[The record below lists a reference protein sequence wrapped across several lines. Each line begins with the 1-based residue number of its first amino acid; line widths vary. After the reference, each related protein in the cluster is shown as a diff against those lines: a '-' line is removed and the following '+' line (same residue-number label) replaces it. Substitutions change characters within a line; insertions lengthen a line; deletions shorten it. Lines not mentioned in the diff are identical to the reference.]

1 MKLNYLQLKI
11 IAIFAMTLG
20 HFAWV
25 WIDTYSFLG
34 QFFHFLGRLTAP
46 IMCFLLVEG
55 FFKTKNYRSYVAR
68 LLFFAVL
75 AQIPYVAMLK
85 GLEQSFQFEHLFFTY
100 NVLFNFL
107 AALLALGV
115 IYKTN
120 IHIVVKAAVIVLLLF
135 MSMFMDWG
143 VFIVIFSLVF
153 AYYRNDRQQQVV
165 AYTMTAMGLLLL
177 NDVGLIYVLPSLTSQ
192 WMPLGLLLA
201 VLVLKNTN
209 YSNGGR
215 FGGRY
220 FFYCYYPLHILL
232 LAIMDYFI

>member
-1 MKLNYLQLKI
+1 M
-11 IAIFAMTLG
+11 
-20 HFAWV
+20 
-25 WIDTYSFLG
+25 
-34 QFFHFLGRLTAP
+34 
-46 IMCFLLVEG
+46 
-55 FFKTKNYRSYVAR
+55 
-68 LLFFAVL
+68 
-75 AQIPYVAMLK
+75 
-85 GLEQSFQFEHLFFTY
+85 
-100 NVLFNFL
+100 
-107 AALLALGV
+107 ALGV

-209 YSNGGR
+209 YSNSGR